1 MLSKYIYCL
10 LVPLF
15 LTNCK
20 KTETQPTVYTA
31 TKPIKILALGDSY
44 TKGQSV
50 PQEQSF
56 PYLLRDELDQTNQ
69 VKVEKLPVIA
79 QTGWTT
85 TNLINALNNITIIDT
100 FDLVTLLIGVNNQYQ
115 QKPISLYETEFLQLL
130 QRSIGFAGGDTN
142 RVAVISI
149 PDYGAT
155 PYGSA
160 EAERIG
166 KEIDQYNAI
175 GKRIADS
182 LHVTY
187 FDITPI
193 SRKAA
198 TDATLTAPDLLH
210 PSGKMYALW
219 VQMMLP
225 TVLEKVK

>member
-20 KTETQPTVYTA
+20 KTETQPTVDTA
-31 TKPIKILALGDSY
+31 TKPIKMLALGDSY

-56 PYLLRDELDQTNQ
+56 PYLLRDELNQTNQ
-69 VKVEKLPVIA
+69 VKVEKLQVIA

-85 TNLINALNNITIIDT
+85 TQLINAINSQTITDT

-115 QKPISLYETEFLQLL
+115 QKPINLYETEFLQLL
-130 QRSIGFAGGDTN
+130 HRSIGFAGGDTN

-198 TDATLTAPDLLH
+198 TDAALTAPDLLH

-225 TVLEKVK
+225 TVQQKVK